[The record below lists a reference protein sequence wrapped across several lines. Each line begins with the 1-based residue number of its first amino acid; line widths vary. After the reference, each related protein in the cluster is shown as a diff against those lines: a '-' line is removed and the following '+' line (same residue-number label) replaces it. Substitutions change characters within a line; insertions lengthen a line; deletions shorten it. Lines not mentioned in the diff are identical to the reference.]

1 MTVDQLPSTRPRNW
15 WPDRPLTPVE
25 CEEEIARMADLMD
38 DALAELKERAMD
50 AARAEA
56 NYRREFAKNF
66 LMSDEK
72 TDKAREQRAVHEC
85 GPLLERRLIS
95 TALKDAAEEACRHRR
110 TQAEMLRTIMVSAR
124 AAEQVARP
132 DVHHGRG

>member
-1 MTVDQLPSTRPRNW
+1 MTVDQMPRTASRNW
-15 WPDRPLTPVE
+15 WPGRPLTPVE

-38 DALAELKERAMD
+38 EALETLKEQAMD

-56 NYRREFAKNF
+56 VYRREFAKNF

-110 TQAEMLRTIMVSAR
+110 TQMEALRTITANAR
-124 AAEQVARP
+124 AAEQIPRP
-132 DVHHGRG
+132 DVPRGRG